1 MVPGIIS
8 RESRV
13 IWKLPPYTAVAKAPT
28 FTYLYS
34 SLTCPR
40 DTFSTFGYSATIPLS
55 CSTIA
60 CSCAQDT
67 VKICSDRA
75 TQRENKDDYLQSIG
89 RAISHRC
96 NLPMGQPVVCRDVC
110 AVDKAMRVQ
119 NLAQAGSPRL
129 SISIESLLI
138 KRPSCRTTQ
147 LAQQFWAGLDSAAI
161 KAHVARYCGD
171 VSSMQAREGRML
183 HIRHLR
189 NRRRPKC
196 RIEARKTPRLIT
208 HEEVTGGK
216 MQGLAHACGCSYL

>member
-1 MVPGIIS
+1 MSQRYLFHI
-8 RESRV
+8 RV
-13 IWKLPPYTAVAKAPT
+13 LGYD
-28 FTYLYS
+28 S
-34 SLTCPR
+34 SLLQHYRLFLRSRYGEDMQRSGHATREQRRLPAVYRKSNFTPMQPPNGAACRLPR
-40 DTFSTFGYSATIPLS
+40 CLCCRQSNEST
-55 CSTIA
+55 
-60 CSCAQDT
+60 
-67 VKICSDRA
+67 
-75 TQRENKDDYLQSIG
+75 
-89 RAISHRC
+89 
-96 NLPMGQPVVCRDVC
+96 
-110 AVDKAMRVQ
+110 